1 MFRFYTSEN
10 VWKLLAFSR
19 FPGYRNET
27 LAWNE
32 LTEWRVHLNHYHW
45 FLIAIVIQKQKRV
58 GRKNDAWNSNFYHH
72 NEEAYSEPCQTT
84 EMKLFAKKVNSWK
97 PLTII
102 AKISILDVLLGS
114 E

>member
-1 MFRFYTSEN
+1 M
-10 VWKLLAFSR
+10 
-19 FPGYRNET
+19 
-27 LAWNE
+27 
-32 LTEWRVHLNHYHW
+32 
-45 FLIAIVIQKQKRV
+45 IQKQKRV
-58 GRKNDAWNSNFYHH
+58 GRKNDAWNSKFYHH
-72 NEEAYSEPCQTT
+72 NEETYSEPCQTT